1 MYDINSK
8 EFGERLRLAIKISN
22 LTQKDLAEKVGVS
35 KTAINNYVGG
45 RIPDTIILYKISKF
59 LSVNIE
65 WLLANENPNSTSVD
79 FDITEKESKTEF
91 SNEETKVKHILG
103 ELSDEEIHFI
113 DLLRQVDEKEKNKIE
128 GMLELKIA
136 EAQTNKKGMSST
148 YLSGDEAAT
157 KENLA

>member
-1 MYDINSK
+1 MIDTLGKRIKMLRENLGITKAQLMK
-8 EFGERLRLAIKISN
+8 ELN
-22 LTQKDLAEKVGVS
+22 
-35 KTAINNYVGG
+35 INNLGRFEADERTPGIDIIIALSKYFNVSIDFLVVGEEA
-45 RIPDTIILYKISKF
+45 KQ
-59 LSVNIE
+59 
-65 WLLANENPNSTSVD
+65 
-79 FDITEKESKTEF
+79 EF
-91 SNEETKVKHILG
+91 SNEDSKVKHILG
-103 ELSDEEIHFI
+103 DLSDEEIHFI